1 MTIKRFLQ
9 QKYVEDLRDENAELR
24 QYIKDNN
31 VGVLAINIEETIRTR
46 EELEQTISEVN
57 EIKGQ
62 YRKLLNDL
70 LKDKY
75 ELQRQ
80 MLEVK
85 KQI

>member
-9 QKYVEDLRDENAELR
+9 QKYVEDLRVENAELR

-31 VGVLAINIEETIRTR
+31 VGVLAVNIEETIRTR

-62 YRKLLNDL
+62 YKKLLNDL

>member
-9 QKYVEDLRDENAELR
+9 QKYVEDLRAENAELR

-31 VGVLAINIEETIRTR
+31 VGVLAVNIEETIRTR

-57 EIKGQ
+57 EVKGQ
-62 YRKLLNDL
+62 YKKLLNDL

>member
-9 QKYVEDLRDENAELR
+9 QKYVEDLRDENAALR

-31 VGVLAINIEETIRTR
+31 VGVLAVNIEETIRTR

-57 EIKGQ
+57 EVKGQ
-62 YRKLLNDL
+62 YKKLLNDL